1 MSKLIRLA
9 VAAGLLAGALALP
22 LACAG
27 AETRAASA
35 HVEQIQSQLEVA
47 LQELEGAQAALV
59 AARAAPGLE
68 DMAAINALESELAA
82 TGATVDALG
91 KALKRAIA
99 DLPKAWERD
108 IQAAASAE
116 GQDKLIGGA
125 LSLGGAQGG
134 LIGIASTIALSLWRD
149 RRKARGRDP
158 LQREDVWTP
167 PPANP
172 A

>member
-1 MSKLIRLA
+1 MLFRS
-9 VAAGLLAGALALP
+9 
-22 LACAG
+22 
-27 AETRAASA
+27 
-35 HVEQIQSQLEVA
+35 
-47 LQELEGAQAALV
+47 
-59 AARAAPGLE
+59 
-68 DMAAINALESELAA
+68 
-82 TGATVDALG
+82 
-91 KALKRAIA
+91 
-99 DLPKAWERD
+99 PKAWERD